1 MAGQSGG
8 IVTIDVATSDVR
20 RRSAN
25 IGADILS
32 LGYSDDGALLVSG
45 ARDGGVTLWDATTL
59 DLLGTV
65 HPPHQGEPVPAGAQF
80 IGEGHEVAIASYD
93 GTVYRWDTDLDRA
106 LDFACQ
112 MAGRDLTEAEWED
125 FLPAQP
131 YRPVCPE
138 A

>member
-1 MAGQSGG
+1 
-8 IVTIDVATSDVR
+8 VA
-20 RRSAN
+20 
-25 IGADILS
+25 
-32 LGYSDDGALLVSG
+32 
-45 ARDGGVTLWDATTL
+45 
-59 DLLGTV
+59 
-65 HPPHQGEPVPAGAQF
+65 
-80 IGEGHEVAIASYD
+80 
-93 GTVYRWDTDLDRA
+93 DLDRA